1 MTPLLFSFLALI
13 NAQALNLQEQAKNLP
28 PQAPIIAEV
37 ERSITKWIYLL
48 GDCESGNNEKA
59 LNPKD
64 TDGTASKGKYQF
76 KDTTFAWLSKK
87 YNIKTTSIWNGDEQ
101 ESILRRMI
109 DDKDIDLTKQFPSCV
124 KKIGLPPTHPD
135 GS

>member
-1 MTPLLFSFLALI
+1 MQTILAVTLMGLI
-13 NAQALNLQEQAKNLP
+13 QAQQYMPVER
-28 PQAPIIAEV
+28 PIIAQV
-37 ERSITKWIYLL
+37 ENKLEIWIGTLRK
-48 GDCESGNNEKA
+48 CESGENDKA

-64 TDGTASKGKYQF
+64 SDGTPSKGRFQF
-76 KDTTFAWLSKK
+76 KDSTFNWLSKK
-87 YNIKTTSIWNGDEQ
+87 YKIPTTSIWNGDEQ

>member
-13 NAQALNLQEQAKNLP
+13 NAQALNLQIQVNTLP
-28 PQAPIIAEV
+28 EAPIIAEV
-37 ERSITKWIYLL
+37 ESSIDNWIHLL
-48 GDCESGNNEKA
+48 GECESGNNEKA

-87 YNIKTTSIWNGDEQ
+87 YNIKTTSIWNGNEQ
-101 ESILRRMI
+101 EQIVRKMI
-109 DDKDIDLTKQFPSCV
+109 VDKDIDLTKQFPTCI
-124 KKIGLPPTHPD
+124 KKIGLPQD